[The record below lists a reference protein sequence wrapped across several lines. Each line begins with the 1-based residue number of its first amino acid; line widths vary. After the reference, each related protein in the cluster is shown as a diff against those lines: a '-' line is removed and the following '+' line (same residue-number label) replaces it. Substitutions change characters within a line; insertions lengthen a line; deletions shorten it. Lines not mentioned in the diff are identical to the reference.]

1 MKSTNKT
8 RQNFLLIALLLQ
20 LILYFL
26 QGVIVSSASD
36 FGKLRTTYMVASI
49 ITVPFVFLIPL
60 CFYCRFSGYRPFK
73 NEFSHKDVTPKNNS
87 AITSAWFFISAAAG
101 VVTAVNLL
109 GMLTDS
115 VMALFG
121 VNRSSTL
128 PQGAVQFTLM
138 FIKTVIFAPI
148 LEETLFRG
156 AIIHAFYDRSD
167 RFKILLSASLFA
179 LMHYNLL
186 ALPYAFGAG
195 VVISY
200 FAVTKKSIKYG
211 IALHFASNLTTFIFS
226 LLASTIEPAT
236 YSIVSNIAFWLFLA
250 AALVGCAQLIIN
262 LKKSCAECLTYEA
275 KSFPGEMVIYIIFAS
290 FMCIFNF

>member
-1 MKSTNKT
+1 MNSTNKT
-8 RQNFLLIALLLQ
+8 RQEFLLIALLLQ
-20 LILYFL
+20 LSLYFL

-36 FGKLRTTYMVASI
+36 FGKLTTVYMVASL
-49 ITVPFVFLIPL
+49 ITVPFVFLLPL
-60 CFYCRFSGYRPFK
+60 QFYCKFSGYRPFK
-73 NEFSHKDVTPKNNS
+73 NEFSDAEMQKNDRPKLPH
-87 AITSAWFFISAAAG
+87 AFIFIAAVAG

-121 VNRSSTL
+121 EVTASTL
-128 PQGAVQFTLM
+128 PQGALQFALT

-179 LMHYNLL
+179 LMHYNLS

-200 FAVTKKSIKYG
+200 FAVTKRSIKYG
-211 IALHFASNLTTFIFS
+211 LALHFASNLTTFIFS
-226 LLASTIEPAT
+226 VLASTIEPAL
-236 YSIVSNIAFWLFLA
+236 YGIVSGVAFWLFLA
-250 AALVGCAQLIIN
+250 IALVGCAQLIIN
-262 LKKSCAECLTYEA
+262 VKRSSAEILTYET
-275 KSFPGEMVIYIIFAS
+275 KSFPGEMVIYIIFAA
-290 FMCIFNF
+290 FMCILNF